1 MSKSEVYSWRVN
13 PALKSALEQAARA
26 EQISLARLL
35 ERIVQEWLQ
44 KEFSAGEDSEV
55 QRRLHEA
62 ARACFGT
69 IQGGDPYL
77 AEQASERVRL
87 KIREKHERKR
97 AH

>member
-1 MSKSEVYSWRVN
+1 MSKSEVYSWRMS

-35 ERIVQEWLQ
+35 ERIVQEWLE
-44 KEFSAGEDSEV
+44 KEFSAEEEEEV

-87 KIREKHERKR
+87 KIRERYERER
-97 AH
+97 DH

>member
-1 MSKSEVYSWRVN
+1 MSKSEVYSWRLSA
-13 PALKSALEQAARA
+13 ALKSALEQAARA
-26 EQISLARLL
+26 EKISVAQLL
-35 ERIVQEWLQ
+35 ERIVQEWLE
-44 KEFSAGEDSEV
+44 KEFSAGEDDEV

-77 AEQASERVRL
+77 AEQASERVRVQ
-87 KIREKHERKR
+87 IREKHARKR

>member
-1 MSKSEVYSWRVN
+1 MSKSEVYSWRLN
-13 PALKSALEQAARA
+13 PGLKSALEQAARA

-35 ERIVQEWLQ
+35 ERIVQEWLE
-44 KEFSAGEDSEV
+44 KEFSAEEEEEL

-87 KIREKHERKR
+87 KIRERYERER
-97 AH
+97 DH

>member
-1 MSKSEVYSWRVN
+1 MSKSEVYSWRLS
-13 PALKSALEQAARA
+13 ATLKGALEQAARA
-26 EQISLARLL
+26 EKISVAQLL

-44 KEFSAGEDSEV
+44 EEFSAGEDDEV

-69 IQGGDPYL
+69 IRGGDPYL
-77 AEQASERVRL
+77 AEQASERVRV
-87 KIREKHERKR
+87 KIREKHARKR

>member
-1 MSKSEVYSWRVN
+1 MSKSEVYSWRLN
-13 PALKSALEQAARA
+13 PGLKSALEQAARA

-35 ERIVQEWLQ
+35 ERIVQEWLE
-44 KEFSAGEDSEV
+44 KEFFAEEEEEL

-87 KIREKHERKR
+87 KIRERYERER
-97 AH
+97 DH